1 MTLYTCGLKVLKT
14 IKGQAIKSTLVTVLG
29 LVGISLA
36 LGCSSPTPVPLP
48 TYTPYPTLVSL
59 PTYTPYPTLTPVPTF
74 TPYPTYQPLPTLRPY
89 PTHTPYPTYKPLP
102 TQTPLPTHTPYPTN
116 TPYPTLA
123 ALPTH
128 TPYPT
133 ATPYPTQ
140 TPLPTYT
147 PSPPTV
153 IFATSQPMPTATPVP
168 SPWVTTGIVVDRLTD
183 EKSVTFVSK
192 AVGHAGNYD
201 PAMYQP
207 TLRVHCSETE
217 GEQVSVHWGGHSIP
231 DNYYGRSVGTRFD
244 SHPPTYESWRVADN
258 RKSLISR
265 DSEEFIS
272 QAIFAVRLYMEFEAD
287 GHEHYAEFPLL
298 RLWDIMVSQIEF
310 TSLCR

>member
-1 MTLYTCGLKVLKT
+1 M
-14 IKGQAIKSTLVTVLG
+14 KSTLTVF
-29 LVGISLA
+29 LVFIGIALA
-36 LGCSSPTPVPLP
+36 LGCSSPTPEPLP

-59 PTYTPYPTLTPVPTF
+59 PTHTPYPTF
-74 TPYPTYQPLPTLRPY
+74 TPAPTYTPFPTYEPLATLRPY
-89 PTHTPYPTYKPLP
+89 PTHTPYPTNE
-102 TQTPLPTHTPYPTN
+102 PLPTHTPLPTY

-123 ALPTH
+123 ALPTY

-133 ATPYPTQ
+133 ATSYPTQ

-153 IFATSQPMPTATPVP
+153 IFATSQPIPTATSIP

-192 AVGHAGNYD
+192 AVGHGGNYD
-201 PAMYQP
+201 QSTYQP

-231 DNYYGRSVGTRFD
+231 DNYYGSSVGTRFD

-258 RKSLISR
+258 QKSLISR

-272 QAIFAVRLYMEFEAD
+272 QAIFAIRLYMQFEAD
-287 GHEHYAEFPLL
+287 GNEYHAEFPLL